1 MQLRQ
6 KKGSVVIFAHIC
18 LISRNKKGRRVDDKN
33 VEKWRKKKATEW
45 EEEKK
50 ECGQRKRFAL
60 VNVTVNIGLN
70 RVNAGPLFEFLLFI

>member
-1 MQLRQ
+1 M
-6 KKGSVVIFAHIC
+6 
-18 LISRNKKGRRVDDKN
+18 
-33 VEKWRKKKATEW
+33 EEKKATEW